1 MNIKPYRVPQ
11 DEKVNLSDYPTTEG
25 KKKEN
30 ETIRDEVVPPL
41 VEKLKTLHEKLNAE

>member
-1 MNIKPYRVPQ
+1 MNIDRYRVPQ

-30 ETIRDEVVPPL
+30 ENQSL
-41 VEKLKTLHEKLNAE
+41 FHG